1 MILTSL
7 IQPATRGSATTF
19 LAASSDSSDAQYM
32 DEEQQSGIDEAF
44 VSLDALTPEDWDG
57 NSSASS
63 DDTSLLDLKY
73 SRTDDTLA
81 SDVGKSTAEEG
92 ELYLEM
98 QGELEGTAVSPLQ
111 EEEEEESVEDDLLQ
125 LELDEM
131 RVEDDMNLSME
142 DDFPWTSVNPI
153 LRLRGPVA
161 SGYGRGGKKL
171 GVPTANVRS
180 LLLTRPCL
188 CLFIH

>member
-1 MILTSL
+1 M
-7 IQPATRGSATTF
+7 
-19 LAASSDSSDAQYM
+19 
-32 DEEQQSGIDEAF
+32 
-44 VSLDALTPEDWDG
+44 
-57 NSSASS
+57 
-63 DDTSLLDLKY
+63 
-73 SRTDDTLA
+73 
-81 SDVGKSTAEEG
+81 GKSTAEEV

-111 EEEEEESVEDDLLQ
+111 EEEAEEIVDEDLLR

-131 RVEDDMNLSME
+131 RVEDDTDVSME
-142 DDFPWTSVNPI
+142 DNFPWTSVNPI

-180 LLLTRPCL
+180 LLFGNTLDSSLFGFVYTLILVDFILERVLTYYT
-188 CLFIH
+188 